1 MGGSGG
7 GAYFRNE
14 SPESVKVSLRREEQA
29 TANQTF
35 EAEVSEQIGNLLSE
49 YNDRDEDAVRRQLDK
64 VKQALAAKLED
75 ISITPVFGGSVR
87 KHTYVN
93 GISDVDALLVLK
105 GDGLSDVPPS
115 EVLDEFEAELGRRF
129 KAASLL
135 RDRMSVTLEGDDLNL
150 QLLPAVRKG
159 KNLLIPSASG
169 EEWSKIRP
177 EAFFRKL
184 TEIND
189 QYGRKV
195 VPTIK
200 IVKGIN
206 DTFPEG
212 QKLTGYH
219 IESLAIEAFRDY
231 IGPQNTKAMIEHF
244 FDFAKNGVL
253 SPIKDSTGQSVH
265 VDGYAGSKKSECR
278 RLMAQNLDRVARRIK
293 NANATHSKDKWIRI
307 LNQEEE

>member
-7 GAYFRNE
+7 GGYFRNE

-35 EAEVSEQIGNLLSE
+35 EAEVSAQIGDLLSE
-49 YNDRDEDAVRRQLDK
+49 YNDRDEDAVRRLLDK
-64 VKQALAAKLED
+64 VKQSLAAKLED

-105 GDGLSDVPPS
+105 GDGLFDVPPS
-115 EVLDEFEAELGRRF
+115 DVLDDFEAELRRRF
-129 KAASLL
+129 KDANLL
-135 RDRMSVTLEGDDLNL
+135 RDRMSVTLEDDDLNL

-169 EEWSKIRP
+169 EEWSKIKP

-189 QYGRKV
+189 QCGRKV

-206 DTFPEG
+206 DTFSEG
-212 QKLTGYH
+212 QKLSGYH

-231 IGPQNTKAMIEHF
+231 TGPQNTKAMIEHF
-244 FDFAKNGVL
+244 FDFAKDGVL
-253 SPIKDSTGQSVH
+253 SPIRDSTGQSVH
-265 VDGYAGSKKSECR
+265 VDGYAGSKKSDCR
-278 RLMAQNLDRVARRIK
+278 KLMAQNLDRVARRIK

>member
-7 GAYFRNE
+7 GGYFRNE

-35 EAEVSEQIGNLLSE
+35 EAEVSAQIGDLLSE
-49 YNDRDEDAVRRQLDK
+49 YNDRDEDAVRRLLDK
-64 VKQALAAKLED
+64 VKQSLAAKLED

-105 GDGLSDVPPS
+105 GDALSDVPPS
-115 EVLDEFEAELGRRF
+115 DVLNDFEAELGRRF
-129 KAASLL
+129 KDANLL
-135 RDRMSVTLEGDDLNL
+135 RDRMSVTLEGADLNL

-159 KNLLIPSASG
+159 KSLLIPSASG
-169 EEWSKIRP
+169 EEWSKIQP

-231 IGPQNTKAMIEHF
+231 TGPQNTKAMIEHF
-244 FDFAKNGVL
+244 FDFAKDGVL
-253 SPIKDSTGQSVH
+253 SPIRDSTGQSVH
-265 VDGYAGSKKSECR
+265 VDGYAGSKKSDCR
-278 RLMAQNLDRVARRIK
+278 KLMAQNLDRVARRIK

>member
-7 GAYFRNE
+7 GGYFRNE

-35 EAEVSEQIGNLLSE
+35 EAEVSAQIGDLLSE
-49 YNDRDEDAVRRQLDK
+49 YNDRDDDAVRRLLDK
-64 VKQALAAKLED
+64 VKQSLAAKLED
-75 ISITPVFGGSVR
+75 ISITPIFGGSVR

-115 EVLDEFEAELGRRF
+115 DVLNDFEAELGRRF
-129 KAASLL
+129 KDANLL

-159 KNLLIPSASG
+159 KSLLIPSASG
-169 EEWSKIRP
+169 EEWSKIQP

-189 QYGRKV
+189 QCGRKV

-206 DTFPEG
+206 DTFPEA

-231 IGPQNTKAMIEHF
+231 TGPQNTKAMIEHF
-244 FDFAKNGVL
+244 FDFAKDGVL
-253 SPIKDSTGQSVH
+253 SPIRDRTGQSVH
-265 VDGYAGSKKSECR
+265 VDGYAGSKKSDCR
-278 RLMAQNLDRVARRIK
+278 KLMAQNLDRVARRIK

>member
-7 GAYFRNE
+7 GGYFRNE

-35 EAEVSEQIGNLLSE
+35 EAEVSAQIGDLLSE
-49 YNDRDEDAVRRQLDK
+49 YNDRDEDAVRRLLDK
-64 VKQALAAKLED
+64 VKQSLTAKLED

-105 GDGLSDVPPS
+105 GDGLFDVPPS
-115 EVLDEFEAELGRRF
+115 DVLDDFEAELGRRF
-129 KAASLL
+129 KDANLL
-135 RDRMSVTLEGDDLNL
+135 RDRMSVTLEEDDLNL

-169 EEWSKIRP
+169 EEWSKVQP

-231 IGPQNTKAMIEHF
+231 TGPQNTKAMIEHF
-244 FDFAKNGVL
+244 FDFAKDGVL
-253 SPIKDSTGQSVH
+253 SPIRDSTGQSVH
-265 VDGYAGSKKSECR
+265 VDGYAGSKRSDCR
-278 RLMAQNLDRVARRIK
+278 KLMAQNLDRVARRIK